1 MGNPFTSQPNNQ
13 QLLQFK
19 TNQFQQ
25 RDLLFSSSSCWP
37 FTKPLPVPKGSA
49 SLSTPLISLAHLE
62 VLLDSVMVTL
72 IFLELRAPGSASPIL
87 KTEDFLLEMDKVSVQ
102 ATYSEV
108 SKPVEMAKVNLS
120 ENKCFSS
127 SCVS

>member
-25 RDLLFSSSSCWP
+25 RNLLFSSSSCWP
-37 FTKPLPVPKGSA
+37 FTKSLPVPKGSA

-72 IFLELRAPGSASPIL
+72 IFLASGTGL
-87 KTEDFLLEMDKVSVQ
+87 GVANSQ
-102 ATYSEV
+102 
-108 SKPVEMAKVNLS
+108 NGG
-120 ENKCFSS
+120 FSS
-127 SCVS
+127 GNGQGFGSGNLFGGFQAGGNGQGQSFGK